1 VILYPF
7 VFSFFVK
14 AVCIDV
20 EYMICCY
27 RILSLS
33 FSFFLSLS
41 LSFFFFLSFIP
52 SLGGGGVFFSCCF
65 FFFRVSV
72 VFFFF
77 FFFFFFPLVFFL
89 FYCFFWVMVFFFSC
103 TDGFFLGGDLCASKC
118 RLCLTPLV
126 CVSWNG
132 KAF

>member
-33 FSFFLSLS
+33 FSLFLSPFF
-41 LSFFFFLSFIP
+41 SFSRSFLRWEGEVFFFLA
-52 SLGGGGVFFSCCF
+52 VFFSCVCSF
-65 FFFRVSV
+65 
-72 VFFFF
+72 
-77 FFFFFFPLVFFL
+77 FFL
-89 FYCFFWVMVFFFSC
+89 FCFSLHSISICPFAMVYLGHGFFFFSC
-103 TDGFFLGGDLCASKC
+103 TDDFLLGGDLCASKC